1 MAFGAQGESVRKD
14 INPALLYFQA
24 LQVAPELTS
33 SDRDY
38 LFASEWRVQKLP
50 PRFGELASRY
60 NNQFE
65 LVRQAAQATAPCD
78 WGIDW
83 SRGPATL
90 LPHLGRNKVI
100 AQTARLRAA
109 WFLQNGKP
117 MDATQDI
124 LAALALA
131 RNSSSDG
138 SLIAMLVQIAA
149 ENLLCSTVAENYH
162 RFSSEALQ
170 QLSEGFAATAGRR
183 TIASCIA
190 IEMLSLPDWL
200 MNKVLAVQKEHPGDE
215 AQVLAEIQK
224 TFVMMGSGGDEGSN
238 DQTLW
243 PRVLSAAGG
252 SSDGILRLL
261 RDAKPLYPKL
271 AAVLALPL
279 AEYETQMK
287 QFSAEVRAS
296 KNPIVTEF
304 FPAWEKCRPREFGAL
319 TTLAM
324 VQAAAQYKLKGEAG
338 LKTIM
343 DPCGHGPFA
352 LERFTFEGEDRGF
365 LLKGAYTGRGF
376 QEIMIFVEKDGAPF
390 QVYGK
395 NAGQASP
402 KPRPA
407 Q

>member
-1 MAFGAQGESVRKD
+1 M
-14 INPALLYFQA
+14 
-24 LQVAPELTS
+24 
-33 SDRDY
+33 
-38 LFASEWRVQKLP
+38 
-50 PRFGELASRY
+50 SRY
-60 NNQFE
+60 NNQFD
-65 LVRQAAQATAPCD
+65 LVRQAGQATSPCD

-90 LPHLGRNKVI
+90 LPHLGRNKGI

-131 RNSSSDG
+131 RHSGGDG
-138 SLIAMLVQIAA
+138 SLIAMLVQIAS

-162 RFSSEALQ
+162 QFSSEALQ
-170 QLSEGFAATAGRR
+170 QLSEGFAATTGRR
-183 TIASCIA
+183 AIASCIA
-190 IEMLSLPDWL
+190 TEMLSLPDWL
-200 MNKVLAVQKEHPGDE
+200 LNKVLTLQKEYPGDE
-215 AQVLAEIQK
+215 AQALAEIQK
-224 TFVMMGSGGDEGSN
+224 TFVMMSGSGDEGAN

-252 SSDGILRLL
+252 SSDGILRLV
-261 RDAKPLYPKL
+261 RDAKSLYPRL
-271 AAVLALPL
+271 AAVLALPF

-287 QFSAEVRAS
+287 QFSAEVSAS
-296 KNPIVTEF
+296 KNPIVTEC
-304 FPAWEKCRPREFGAL
+304 FPAWEKCRPKEFGVL

-338 LKTIM
+338 LKTIT

-365 LLKGAYTGRGF
+365 QLKGAYTGRGF
-376 QEIMIFVEKDGAPF
+376 QEIMIFAEKDGAPF
-390 QVYGK
+390 QVSGK

-402 KPRPA
+402 KMHPPK
-407 Q
+407 